1 MIYDRRHTRMMAD
14 YGGLARVMPLFAAF
28 LMTAT
33 LSSIA
38 VPGTFG
44 FVGEFLVLLGSFER
58 YPMLTV
64 AATIGVVLSACYMLW
79 AIQRIIFNPLAK
91 DENRHL
97 PDLNWRE
104 AGMLLPLCAL
114 IVWMGVYPAPFLK
127 RMEPSITRLVQQ
139 VESGA
144 ARQAAYE
151 AATAAPASLA
161 AEER

>member
-1 MIYDRRHTRMMAD
+1 MMAE

-28 LMTAT
+28 LMVAT

-58 YPMLTV
+58 YPFLTV
-64 AATIGVVLSACYMLW
+64 AATIGVILSACYMLW

-151 AATAAPASLA
+151 AAHAQPAALA